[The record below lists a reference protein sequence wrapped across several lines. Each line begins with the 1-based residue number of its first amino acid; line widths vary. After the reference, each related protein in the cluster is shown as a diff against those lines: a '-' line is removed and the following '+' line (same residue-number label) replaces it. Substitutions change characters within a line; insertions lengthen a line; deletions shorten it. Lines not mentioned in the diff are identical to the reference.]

1 MSKVGSRKLA
11 SWLLVAAAAG
21 LLLAGLKLPVWR
33 LKMEAPQY
41 QGDEA
46 LRVQVYPGSMKGDLR
61 EIRVLNKYIGVH
73 IPERLPQL
81 SWLPFAI
88 CVGAGLGLL
97 GAALPRN
104 ARRAVLL
111 ASAVALSAAMLT
123 AAAQAQHQMREIG
136 HHRDPHAPLKG
147 VGDFTAPL
155 LGSVNIANFHIT
167 SNLGAGAFLIA
178 TAIALQAG
186 AGLLSGAS
194 QASALINTSLQRG
207 DKPRE
212 GAANRFNGLVGTVA
226 RLEQPSPR
234 PH

>member
-1 MSKVGSRKLA
+1 MSKAVSRTLA
-11 SWLLVAAAAG
+11 LWLLVAAAAG
-21 LLLAGLKLPVWR
+21 LLLAGLKLPMWR

-46 LRVQVYPGSMKGDLR
+46 LRVQVYPGQMKGDLR

-81 SWLPFAI
+81 SWLPFVI
-88 CVGAGLGLL
+88 CAGASLGLL
-97 GAALPRN
+97 GAALPTN
-104 ARRAVLL
+104 GRRAVLL
-111 ASAVALSAAMLT
+111 ASAVALSASMVT
-123 AAAQAQHQMREIG
+123 AAAQAQHQMRDIG
-136 HHRDPHAPLKG
+136 HHRDRHAPLKG
-147 VGDFTAPL
+147 VDDFTTPL
-155 LGSVNIANFHIT
+155 LGSVKIANFHIS

-178 TAIALQAG
+178 AAIALQAG
-186 AGLLSGAS
+186 AGFLSGGRP
-194 QASALINTSLQRG
+194 ALINTSLQRG